1 VPVTDQNTT
10 QNRLEGRMQGYFVT
24 GTDTGVGKTLVAAG
38 LLRAAAGRG
47 QSTIGIKP
55 VAAGC
60 VAAPGGTLVSEDALE
75 LQSAS
80 SIDIDIATV
89 NPVALKEPIAPHIA
103 AALHGVNIH
112 SDELARH
119 CRRICTDYSPQFVVV
134 EGAGGWFVPLNE
146 SETMADFCVELGFPV
161 IVVVGMK
168 LGCLN
173 HALLTV
179 RAVHDAGLTVAG
191 WVANC
196 TEPGMA
202 AFEDNLQSL
211 HDRMSVPL
219 LGVIPYQDTSVT
231 ADRAAE
237 CLQLDVLSGAE
248 T

>member
-1 VPVTDQNTT
+1 VPVTDQNSTKNFT
-10 QNRLEGRMQGYFVT
+10 AARLQGYFVT

-60 VAAPGGTLVSEDALE
+60 VPAPGGALVSEDALE

-80 SIDIDIATV
+80 SVDIDIAMV
-89 NPVALKEPIAPHIA
+89 NPVALNEPIAPHIA
-103 AALHGVNIH
+103 AALHGVQIH

-119 CRRICTDYSPQFVVV
+119 CRRICRDYSPQFVVV
-134 EGAGGWFVPLNE
+134 EGAGGWLVPLNKT
-146 SETMADFCVELGFPV
+146 ETMADFCVELGFPV
-161 IVVVGMK
+161 IVVVGMR

-179 RAVHDAGLTVAG
+179 RAVREAGLTVAG

-219 LGVIPYQDTSVT
+219 LGVIPYLETPVT

-237 CLQLDVLSGAE
+237 YLQLDLLSGAD